1 MFGWRARIG
10 VIVSPPN
17 TVVEGE
23 LAQMAPEG
31 VSIHAARLGRPEGLA
46 GQLGVDVIRQ
56 TNDDLP
62 RAAKSLNELRLNVVV
77 FAHTAGSMVGGPNYD
92 AELITM
98 LESTVGC
105 PAITTAGAAVAA
117 LTKAGTKKLALLT
130 PYPEQMTLMEKEY
143 LEMTV
148 PGLKVVSHRS
158 LGVSSG
164 LAIGDI
170 EPMVAYRESRNIDT
184 GQADALFLSGTNWR
198 TIDVARVIESDLGIP
213 VLSANLVSMWAALG
227 RLGISGKTGYGSLLD
242 QT

>member
-46 GQLGVDVIRQ
+46 GQLGADVIRQ

-77 FAHTAGSMVGGPNYD
+77 FAHTAGSMVGGPDYD

-117 LTKAGTKKLALLT
+117 LTQAGTKKLALLT

-170 EPMVAYRESRNIDT
+170 EPTEAYRESRNIET

-198 TIDVARVIESDLGIP
+198 TVDVARLIESDLGMP
-213 VLSANLVSMWAALG
+213 VFSANLVSMWAALG
-227 RLGISGKTGYGSLLD
+227 RLGISGKTGYRSLLN

>member
-46 GQLGVDVIRQ
+46 GQLGADVIRQ

-92 AELITM
+92 AELLTM

-170 EPMVAYRESRNIDT
+170 EPMEAYRESRNIDT
-184 GQADALFLSGTNWR
+184 GPADALFLSGTNWR
-198 TIDVARVIESDLGIP
+198 TVDVARLIESDLGMP
-213 VLSANLVSMWAALG
+213 VFSANLVSMWEALG
-227 RLGISGKTGYGSLLD
+227 RLGISGKTGYGNLLD